1 MHRLTSHA
9 RGRRPGFTLVELLIA
24 ITLTGLVMVG
34 IVTFLRQSL
43 MVYYSVRAEH
53 SINRDIR
60 AITGRFASDA
70 VTANYFCLYP
80 SFSTRTA
87 VASGVVVDGSLVD
100 GQVGDFL
107 VLVYVDPAQAST
119 GTSMITKLV
128 GYYREVTDSTLNN
141 GPVRRFEI
149 PLSTPVDAK
158 STPMFEVL
166 NTYVTGGISSYPAIS
181 QLAQGLATNTAT
193 QTVVTPPLF
202 YNLLNRSVMIS
213 AQISASLTE
222 KGVSAQTGNT
232 YNFTISPRG

>member
-1 MHRLTSHA
+1 MNRLTSNA
-9 RGRRPGFTLVELLIA
+9 RGRRPGFTLVELMIA
-24 ITLTGLVMVG
+24 VTLTGLATVG
-34 IVTFLRQSL
+34 LVAFLRQSL
-43 MVYYSVRAEH
+43 MIYYSVRAEH
-53 SINRDIR
+53 TINRDIR
-60 AITGRFASDA
+60 AITGRLASDA

-80 SFSTRTA
+80 NFSTRSA
-87 VASGVVVDGSLVD
+87 LVNGVVVDGSLVD

-128 GYYREVTDSTLNN
+128 GYYREVTDSTRNN
-141 GPVRRFEI
+141 GPVRLFEI
-149 PLSTPVDAK
+149 PLSTPVNAK

-166 NTYVTGGISSYPAIS
+166 NTYVTGSISSYPALS
-181 QLAQGLATNTAT
+181 QLAQGLAANTAT
-193 QTVVTPPLF
+193 QTVVKPPLF

>member
-1 MHRLTSHA
+1 M
-9 RGRRPGFTLVELLIA
+9 EILIA
-24 ITLTGLVMVG
+24 VTIMGFATIG
-34 IVTFLRQSL
+34 IVAFIRHAL
-43 MVYYSVRAEH
+43 MIYYSVRAENM
-53 SINRDIR
+53 INRDMR
-60 AITGRFASDA
+60 AFTNRITMDA

-80 SFSTRTA
+80 DFNTRTA
-87 VASGVVVDGSLVD
+87 TVSGNVVDGSLVD

-128 GYYREVTDSTLNN
+128 GYYREVTDSTLNS

-149 PLSTPVDAK
+149 ALATPVDAK
-158 STPMFEVL
+158 SAPMYQIL
-166 NTYVTGGISSYPAIS
+166 TSYVKGSISSYPVLT
-181 QLAQGLATNTAT
+181 QLAQGLTSNTAT
-193 QTVVTPPLF
+193 QTVTTPPLF
-202 YNLLNRSVMIS
+202 YNRLNRSVMIR

>member
-1 MHRLTSHA
+1 MNRLTSTV
-9 RGRRPGFTLVELLIA
+9 RGRRPGFTLVELMIA
-24 ITLTGLVMVG
+24 VTLTGLATVG
-34 IVTFLRQSL
+34 LVAFLRQSL
-43 MVYYSVRAEH
+43 MIYYSVRAEH
-53 SINRDIR
+53 TINRDIR
-60 AITGRFASDA
+60 AITGRLASDA

-80 SFSTRTA
+80 NFSTRTELVNG
-87 VASGVVVDGSLVD
+87 VAVDGSLVD

-128 GYYREVTDSTLNN
+128 GYYREVTDSTRNN

-166 NTYVTGGISSYPAIS
+166 NTFVTGSISSYPALS
-181 QLAQGLATNTAT
+181 QLAQGLAANTAT